1 MTFTFPKINL
11 PSKITIKKPD
21 INLGILQK
29 TVGYIS
35 ASISLVPPLRPIVLG
50 ITTVADLA
58 SKGKSSEYLN
68 NGQRSNSTLN
78 FVPGGDLVQ
87 KILND
92 STQGKSG
99 EFITKYTPDIKK
111 MAIQE
116 VVNKNLLKNYGPFG
130 GKPVIKKPLLF
141 TKNYINEQNM
151 IFPINDI
158 NNNFVYDN
166 KTIVG
171 KKQII
176 YKKKLLNNVADK
188 VIIKENDLTFSNKN
202 DTTRMNYLKKENILP
217 ILTKENTIVKKNPVK
232 QTITEDVNV
241 IDNKILEKKSID
253 MSIPVL
259 SSIGLILLLFLRS

>member
-1 MTFTFPKINL
+1 MTFIFPKINL

-29 TVGYIS
+29 TVGYIV
-35 ASISLVPPLRPIVLG
+35 ASVSIIPPLRPVVLG

-92 STQGKSG
+92 STKGKSG

-116 VVNKNLLKNYGPFG
+116 VVNKNLLTNYGPFG

-176 YKKKLLNNVADK
+176 YKKKLLNNIADK
-188 VIIKENDLTFSNKN
+188 VIIKENALTFSKN
-202 DTTRMNYLKKENILP
+202 DTTRMNFLKKENILP
-217 ILTKENTIVKKNPVK
+217 IITKDNIVVKKNPVK

-241 IDNKILEKKSID
+241 IDNKIIEKKSID

>member
-11 PSKITIKKPD
+11 PSKITINKPD

-92 STQGKSG
+92 STKGKSG

-130 GKPVIKKPLLF
+130 GKPVTKKPLLF
-141 TKNYINEQNM
+141 TKNSINEQNPV
-151 IFPINDI
+151 FPINDI
-158 NNNFVYDN
+158 NNNYVYNN

-171 KKQII
+171 KKQIS
-176 YKKKLLNNVADK
+176 YKPKLLNNIADK
-188 VIIKENDLTFSNKN
+188 VIIKENSSTFSNN
-202 DTTRMNYLKKENILP
+202 DTTRMNFLRKENILP
-217 ILTKENTIVKKNPVK
+217 VITKDNVVVKKNPVK
-232 QTITEDVNV
+232 HTITDDVNV
-241 IDNKILEKKSID
+241 IDNKLIEKKSID
-253 MSIPVL
+253 MSIPVI

>member
-130 GKPVIKKPLLF
+130 GKPVTKKPLLF
-141 TKNYINEQNM
+141 TKNSINEQNPV
-151 IFPINDI
+151 FPINDI
-158 NNNFVYDN
+158 NNNYVYNN

-171 KKQII
+171 KKQIS
-176 YKKKLLNNVADK
+176 YKPKLFNNIADK
-188 VIIKENDLTFSNKN
+188 VIIKENALTFSKN
-202 DTTRMNYLKKENILP
+202 DTTRMNFVRKENILP
-217 ILTKENTIVKKNPVK
+217 VITKDNIVVKKNPVK
-232 QTITEDVNV
+232 QTIIEDVNV
-241 IDNKILEKKSID
+241 IDNKIIEKKTID
-253 MSIPVL
+253 MSIPVI
-259 SSIGLILLLFLRS
+259 SSIGLLLLLFIRS

>member
-11 PSKITIKKPD
+11 PSKITIKKPE

-29 TVGYIS
+29 TVGYIV
-35 ASISLVPPLRPIVLG
+35 ASVSIIPPLRPIVLG

-68 NGQRSNSTLN
+68 NGQKSNSTLN

-92 STQGKSG
+92 STRGKSG
-99 EFITKYTPDIKK
+99 DFITKYSPDIKK

-116 VVNKNLLKNYGPFG
+116 IDKKQLVKNYGPFG
-130 GKPVIKKPLLF
+130 INNNNIPKPILF
-141 TKNYINEQNM
+141 TKKSINKQNP

-158 NNNFVYDN
+158 NNNYVYNN
-166 KTIVG
+166 KIIIG
-171 KKQII
+171 RKQIS
-176 YKKKLLNNVADK
+176 YKPKLLNNVSDK
-188 VIIKENDLTFSNKN
+188 NVIKENDLTFSNR
-202 DTTRMNYLKKENILP
+202 DTSRMNYLKKENILP
-217 ILTKENTIVKKNPVK
+217 ILTKQNSLVKKNPVK
-232 QTITEDVNV
+232 QTIVEDVNV
-241 IDNKILEKKSID
+241 IDNKLIEKKSID

-259 SSIGLILLLFLRS
+259 SSIGILILLLLRS

>member
-35 ASISLVPPLRPIVLG
+35 ASISLVPPLRPIVMG
-50 ITTVADLA
+50 ITTIADIA
-58 SKGKSSEYLN
+58 SKGKSSAYLN
-68 NGQRSNSTLN
+68 NGQKSNSTLN

-92 STQGKSG
+92 GTKGKSG

-116 VVNKNLLKNYGPFG
+116 VTNKNLLTNYGPFG
-130 GKPVIKKPLLF
+130 GNPVIKKPLLF
-141 TKNYINEQNM
+141 TKKSIIEKNM

-158 NNNFVYDN
+158 NTNYVYNN

-171 KKQII
+171 KTQIN
-176 YKKKLLNNVADK
+176 YKPKLLNNIADK
-188 VIIKENDLTFSNKN
+188 VIIKENSSTFSNN
-202 DTTRMNYLKKENILP
+202 DTTRMNFLRKENILP
-217 ILTKENTIVKKNPVK
+217 VITKDNIVVKKNPVK
-232 QTITEDVNV
+232 HTIAEDINV
-241 IDNKILEKKSID
+241 IDNKIIEKKSID
-253 MSIPVL
+253 MSIPFI

>member
-1 MTFTFPKINL
+1 MTFIFPKINL

-29 TVGYIS
+29 TVGYIV
-35 ASISLVPPLRPIVLG
+35 ASVSIIPPLRPVVLG

-92 STQGKSG
+92 STKGKSG

-116 VVNKNLLKNYGPFG
+116 VVNKNLLTNYGPFG

-141 TKNYINEQNM
+141 TKKSIIEKNM

-158 NNNFVYDN
+158 NNNYVYNN
-166 KTIVG
+166 KTIVS
-171 KKQII
+171 KTQIS
-176 YKKKLLNNVADK
+176 YKKKLLNNIADK
-188 VIIKENDLTFSNKN
+188 VIIKENTSTFSNN
-202 DTTRMNYLKKENILP
+202 DTSRMNLLRKENILP
-217 ILTKENTIVKKNPVK
+217 VITKDNVVVKKNPVK
-232 QTITEDVNV
+232 HTITEDVNV
-241 IDNKILEKKSID
+241 IDNKIIEKKSID
-253 MSIPVL
+253 MSIPFI

>member
-11 PSKITIKKPD
+11 PSKIIIKKPE

-68 NGQRSNSTLN
+68 NGQKSNSTLN
-78 FVPGGDLVQ
+78 FVPGGDLLQ

-92 STQGKSG
+92 STNGKSG
-99 EFITKYTPDIKK
+99 EFITKYTPDVKK
-111 MAIQE
+111 MAIKE
-116 VVNKNLLKNYGPFG
+116 VTNKNLLTNYGFG
-130 GKPVIKKPLLF
+130 GNPVIKKPLLF
-141 TKNYINEQNM
+141 TKKSIIEKNM

-158 NNNFVYDN
+158 NNNYVYNN

-171 KKQII
+171 KTQIS
-176 YKKKLLNNVADK
+176 YKKKLLNNIADK
-188 VIIKENDLTFSNKN
+188 VIIKENTLTFSKN
-202 DTTRMNYLKKENILP
+202 DASRMNLLRKENILP
-217 ILTKENTIVKKNPVK
+217 VITKDNVVVKKNPVK
-232 QTITEDVNV
+232 HTITEDVNV
-241 IDNKILEKKSID
+241 IDNKIIEKKSID
-253 MSIPVL
+253 MSIPFI

>member
-11 PSKITIKKPD
+11 PSKITINKPD

-50 ITTVADLA
+50 ITTIADLA

-92 STQGKSG
+92 STKGKSG

-130 GKPVIKKPLLF
+130 GKPVTKKPLLF
-141 TKNYINEQNM
+141 TKNSINEQNPV
-151 IFPINDI
+151 FPINDI
-158 NNNFVYDN
+158 NNNYVYNN

-171 KKQII
+171 KKQIS
-176 YKKKLLNNVADK
+176 YKPKLFNNIADK
-188 VIIKENDLTFSNKN
+188 VIIKENALTFSKN
-202 DTTRMNYLKKENILP
+202 DTTRMNFVRKENILP
-217 ILTKENTIVKKNPVK
+217 VITKDNIVVKKNPVK
-232 QTITEDVNV
+232 QTIIEDVNV
-241 IDNKILEKKSID
+241 IDNKIIEKKTID
-253 MSIPVL
+253 MSIPVI
-259 SSIGLILLLFLRS
+259 SSIGLLLLLFIRS

>member
-21 INLGILQK
+21 INLGLLQK
-29 TVGYIS
+29 SIGYIT
-35 ASISLVPPLRPIVLG
+35 ASISLVPPLRPVVLG

-68 NGQRSNSTLN
+68 NGQKSNSTLN

-92 STQGKSG
+92 STKGKSG
-99 EFITKYTPDIKK
+99 DFITTFTPDIKE
-111 MAIQE
+111 MAINE
-116 VVNKNLLKNYGPFG
+116 VGKKNLLTNYGPFG
-130 GKPVIKKPLLF
+130 GKPVTKKPLLF
-141 TKNYINEQNM
+141 TKNSINEQNT

-158 NNNFVYDN
+158 NNNYLYDN

-171 KKQII
+171 KKQIS
-176 YKKKLLNNVADK
+176 YKKKLLNNIADK
-188 VIIKENDLTFSNKN
+188 VIIKENSSTFSNN
-202 DTTRMNYLKKENILP
+202 DTTQMNFLKKENILP
-217 ILTKENTIVKKNPVK
+217 VITRDNIVVKKNPVK
-232 QTITEDVNV
+232 HIITEDVNV
-241 IDNKILEKKSID
+241 IDNKLIEKKSID
-253 MSIPVL
+253 MSIPFI

>member
-92 STQGKSG
+92 STKGKSG

-116 VVNKNLLKNYGPFG
+116 VINKNLLKNYGPFG
-130 GKPVIKKPLLF
+130 GKPVTKKPLLF
-141 TKNYINEQNM
+141 TKNSINEKNPV
-151 IFPINDI
+151 FPINDI
-158 NNNFVYDN
+158 NNNYVYDN

-171 KKQII
+171 KNQIN
-176 YKKKLLNNVADK
+176 YKPKLLNNISDK
-188 VIIKENDLTFSNKN
+188 VIIKENTLTFSKN
-202 DTTRMNYLKKENILP
+202 DTTRMNFLRKENILP
-217 ILTKENTIVKKNPVK
+217 VITKDNVVVKKNPVK
-232 QTITEDVNV
+232 HTITDDVNV
-241 IDNKILEKKSID
+241 IDNKLIGKKSID
-253 MSIPVL
+253 MSIPVI